1 MKLPE
6 CFTNARSSR
15 SALGAPGGRG
25 TLGYRHEWTRLLRFM
40 DPSTRCMKHG
50 KRYIFSLAAR
60 PSTRRIALAF
70 NLTIKG
76 GWGVTENGA
85 IEEDLRPGRAQGK
98 EHSWASRASQSAP
111 GAKSTRIT
119 LWRTRLSPGSPCLLG
134 LWSIPEDTC
143 KLQWGIGPRRLP
155 HLHLLLHSD
164 TNGLFLE
171 AIDVLY
177 QNTTPR
183 NSVAYRRRLIA
194 EEDTHGPTD
203 ILAGHHENA

>member
-1 MKLPE
+1 MGDIVDHSLLL
-6 CFTNARSSR
+6 TGAVG
-15 SALGAPGGRG
+15 ALIC
-25 TLGYRHEWTRLLRFM
+25 E
-40 DPSTRCMKHG
+40 
-50 KRYIFSLAAR
+50 YIVAIVAVDTFNLAAQKVFIAFMCIY
-60 PSTRRIALAF
+60 IALFAATWGPITRIRESF
-70 NLTIKG
+70 HSTTIKG